1 MRAALLILSCV
12 FVLAACGNKG
22 DLYLSDPTAPPP
34 LTPEELA
41 LARAESQQEQAEYE
55 ATRPASQETL
65 RERRQRERSRQRG
78 Y

>member
-1 MRAALLILSCV
+1 MRVVLLILSCV
-12 FVLAACGNKG
+12 LVLAACGNKG
-22 DLYLSDPTAPPP
+22 DLYLRDPAAPPP

-41 LARAESQQEQAEYE
+41 LARAESQQEEAEYE
-55 ATRPASQETL
+55 AARTGSQETL